1 MTYNGW
7 EAYEAH
13 WKLRLKKQVVV
24 LAFLSFSIAS
34 NWGENFQMLRFL
46 WTCLFTDQHS
56 VPLDKAYWNTQFV
69 TFRAGVIMGTFS
81 AWMVA
86 AYIVCLML
94 DIFRFRVDL
103 TESEL
108 LEQRTRLERRH
119 KDLASDLNR
128 LKTSEELIR
137 ETLVTRKALASLHED
152 LVRIRLEVGAVKTVK
167 SRAKKS
173 SPSANANDLFEET
186 QALVAA
192 PTKAKRRKIRRA
204 PRKSPPPKF

>member
-24 LAFLSFSIAS
+24 LAFLCFSIAS

-56 VPLDKAYWNTQFV
+56 VPLDKSYWDTEFV
-69 TFRAGVIMGTFS
+69 TFRAGVIMATFS
-81 AWMVA
+81 AWMVT

-94 DIFRFRVDL
+94 DIFRVRVDL

-119 KDLASDLNR
+119 KDLASDLKR
-128 LKTSEELIR
+128 LKTSEELIG
-137 ETLVTRKALASLHED
+137 ETFVTRKALASLHED
-152 LVRIRLEVGAVKTVK
+152 LVRIRLELSAVKAVK

-173 SPSANANDLFEET
+173 PTSVNANDLFDDT
-186 QALVAA
+186 RALVV
-192 PTKAKRRKIRRA
+192 PSKKARRRSIRRP
-204 PRKSPPPKF
+204 PRQSAPPKF